1 MTQPFDPLK
10 ASLSGRTL
18 IEASAGTGKTYAIA
32 NLYLRL
38 LVEENLKVEEVLVV
52 TFTRAATEELKGRI
66 RRRIVE
72 AAQVFSGGE
81 TRDDFLAGFVA
92 ETRDRAEAGRRLTNA
107 LRGFDLAAIFT
118 IHGFC
123 LRMLHNH
130 AFESGS
136 LFDTGLM
143 EDQGAVFQE
152 IVNDFWR
159 TNVYPMADDTFS
171 AVVGDINRERLLAL
185 VKKCIGNPFLMID
198 GGCPHSSPGEP
209 GTGSQPAGETVVT
222 LRRQF
227 IEYARKETARRKH
240 VENVRSY
247 DDLLADLYRA
257 LEGSGG
263 AALAHSIRSRY
274 RAALVDE
281 FQDTDPLQYEIF
293 KIIYGRGDGT
303 LFLIGDPKQSIYSF
317 RGADIFSYM
326 RAANDVDRQYTLDKN
341 WRSTAGLLK
350 AVNAIFAKGDR
361 PFVFESVPF
370 WPVEPGR
377 TDNGVELTVDNVPDP
392 APFKLWFIGRDG
404 GRKHVPKG
412 AARSRVGRAVAD
424 EIVKLLTLG
433 TEGRARIHGRPLH
446 AGDMAILVPTNW
458 EAREMQKALKE
469 ARVPCVVYSTES
481 IFGSGEAEEL
491 ERLMAAILEP
501 ADDARVK
508 AALATDLMGLSGDD
522 LALLIE
528 DEKGWDAWIERLE
541 AYRSQWMGQG
551 FITMARTLTA
561 QESVKRHLRTF
572 PDGERRITNLLH
584 CLELL
589 HSTSVEKKLGMEG
602 LLKWLREKRENE
614 KTSEAEEYQIRL
626 ETDERAVKIITI
638 HKSKG
643 LEYPIVFC
651 PFSWGNAELGKN
663 GPVVYH
669 DRDKNFQSTLD
680 ITLTPGEKARHC
692 AEVER
697 LAENIRLLYVTLT
710 RAQCRS
716 YLAWGSINESET
728 SALAYLLHSPSG
740 RWGDFNLSA
749 LKNQMKDR
757 RDEEMVK
764 DLEALVERSGGSIE
778 LSMLPEAAGLVYTP
792 PLPEGE
798 TLRCRVFSGSIDDG
812 WRTSSFSALISGRE
826 HAAEL
831 PDRDREYRA
840 ETIIAP
846 VGHGEE
852 GKDVEASERVI
863 LSDFPK
869 GAVAGTCLHDILEHV
884 DFSLREVDSVRNL
897 IRARLESY
905 GFDPG
910 WENTV
915 YEAVRNVLTTPI
927 PGGESPFSLSMLG
940 AEDRLHEVEFYAPL
954 ELITS
959 RKLGEVFQSCGG
971 AGISRDFPDLL
982 LNLGFKPV
990 KGMLRGFIDMVF
1002 QAQGKYY
1009 LVDWKS
1015 NFLGVT
1021 PESYSKDRLRYVMER
1036 EFYILQ
1042 YHIYAVMLHRFLAAR
1057 LKDYGYEHHFG
1068 GVYYVFLR
1076 GVDPLHGLEN
1086 GIYFDKPSTDCID
1099 ALARCLAGEQ

>member
-38 LVEENLKVEEVLVV
+38 LVEENLKVEEILVV
-52 TFTRAATEELKGRI
+52 TFTKAATEELKGRI
-66 RRRIVE
+66 RRRIVD
-72 AAQVFSGGE
+72 ALQAFSGRE
-81 TRDDFLAGFVA
+81 TKDDFLNGFAAGIQ
-92 ETRDRAEAGRRLTNA
+92 DSAEAARRLTNA

-143 EDQGAVFQE
+143 EDQGTVLQE

-159 TNVYPMADDTFS
+159 TNVYPMTDDTFS
-171 AVVGDINRERLLAL
+171 AVVDNINRERLLAL
-185 VKKCIGNPFLMID
+185 VRKCIGNPFMMID
-198 GGCPHSSPGEP
+198 GGCPSLAEP
-209 GTGSQPAGETVVT
+209 ETGSQPTGETVVA
-222 LRRQF
+222 LRQQF
-227 IEYARKETARRKH
+227 IEYAKKETARRKH
-240 VENVRSY
+240 AENVRSY

-257 LEGSGG
+257 LDGPGG
-263 AALAHSIRSRY
+263 GALAHSIRSRY
-274 RAALVDE
+274 KAALVDE

-326 RAANDVDRQYTLDKN
+326 KAVNDVDQRYTLGKN

-350 AVNAIFAKGDR
+350 AVNAIFENGDM

-370 WPVEPGR
+370 RPVEPGR
-377 TDNGVELTVDNVPDP
+377 TDDALELTIDNTPDP
-392 APFKLWFIGRDG
+392 APFKMWFIPREAGK
-404 GRKHVPKG
+404 KHVPKG
-412 AARSRVGRAVAD
+412 EARSRVGSAVAD

-433 TEGRARIHGRPLH
+433 VEGRAHIDGRPLH

-469 ARVPCVVYSTES
+469 ARVPCVIYSTES

-501 ADDARVK
+501 ADDGKVK
-508 AALATDLMGLSGDD
+508 AALATDLMGFSGDD

-528 DEKGWDAWIERLE
+528 DEKGWDAWVERFE
-541 AYRSQWMGQG
+541 AYHSQWINRG
-551 FITMARTLTA
+551 FITMARTLTT
-561 QESVKRHLRTF
+561 QENVKRHLRTF

-589 HSTSVEKKLGMEG
+589 HSASVEKKLGMEG
-602 LLKWLREKRENE
+602 LLKWLREKREDE

-626 ETDERAVKIITI
+626 ETDEKAVKIVTI

-669 DRDKNFQSTLD
+669 NRDKDFQSTLD
-680 ITLTPGEKARHC
+680 ITLTPNEKAKQY

-716 YLAWGSINESET
+716 YLAWGYINESET
-728 SALAYLLHSPSG
+728 SALAYLLHVPSG
-740 RWGDFNLSA
+740 SLSEFSLSA
-749 LKNQMKDR
+749 LKKQMKSRD
-757 RDEEMVK
+757 DEEMMK
-764 DLEALVERSGGSIE
+764 DLEVLVERSGGSIG
-778 LSMLPEAAGLVYTP
+778 LSVLPEAARRVYAP
-792 PLPEGE
+792 PLAEGKM
-798 TLRCRVFSGSIDDG
+798 LRCRAFSGLIDDG

-826 HAAEL
+826 QFAEL

-840 ETIIAP
+840 ETTTAP
-846 VGHGEE
+846 AEE
-852 GKDVEASERVI
+852 GEHREAAVHVT

-884 DFSLREVDSVRNL
+884 DFSLQEPDSTRNL
-897 IRARLESY
+897 IRTRLEAY

-910 WENTV
+910 WEKIV
-915 YEAVRNVLTTPI
+915 YEAVKNVLTTPVL
-927 PGGESPFSLSMLG
+927 GGESPFSLSMLG
-940 AEDRLHEVEFYAPL
+940 TGDRLHEVEFYAPL

-959 RKLGEVFQSCGG
+959 RKLGEVFQSCCGTG
-971 AGISRDFPDLL
+971 TSGNFPDLL
-982 LNLGFKPV
+982 LNLEFKPV

-1002 QAQGKYY
+1002 QVQGRYY
-1009 LVDWKS
+1009 LIDWKS

-1021 PESYSKDRLRYVMER
+1021 PEDYHRDRLRNVMER
-1036 EFYILQ
+1036 EFYVLQ

-1057 LKDYGYEHHFG
+1057 LKSYSYEHHFG
-1068 GVYYVFLR
+1068 GVYYMFLR
-1076 GVDPLHGLEN
+1076 GIDPLRGLEN
-1086 GIYFDKPSTDCID
+1086 GIYFDKPRIDLID
-1099 ALARCLAGEQ
+1099 ALTRCLTGER

>member
-1 MTQPFDPLK
+1 MTQPFDLLK

-38 LVEENLKVEEVLVV
+38 LVEENLKVEEILVV
-52 TFTRAATEELKGRI
+52 TFTKAATEELKGRI
-66 RRRIVE
+66 RRRIVD
-72 AAQVFSGGE
+72 ALQTFSGRE
-81 TRDDFLAGFVA
+81 TKDDFLNGFAAGIQ
-92 ETRDRAEAGRRLTNA
+92 DRAEAARRLTNA

-130 AFESGS
+130 AFESAS

-143 EDQGAVFQE
+143 EDQGAVLQE

-159 TNVYPMADDTFS
+159 TYVYPMTDDTFS
-171 AVVGDINRERLLAL
+171 AVVDSTNREKLLAL
-185 VKKCIGNPFLMID
+185 GRKCIGNPFMMID
-198 GGCPHSSPGEP
+198 GGCLFLPEP
-209 GTGSQPAGETVVT
+209 ESGPQPVGETVVA
-222 LRRQF
+222 LRQQF
-227 IEYARKETARRKH
+227 IEYAKKEMARRKH
-240 VENVRSY
+240 AENVRSY

-257 LEGSGG
+257 LEGPGG
-263 AALAHSIRSRY
+263 GALAHSIRSRY
-274 RAALVDE
+274 KAALVDE

-326 RAANDVDRQYTLDKN
+326 KAVNDVDRQYTLGKN

-350 AVNAIFAKGDR
+350 AVNTIFENGDM

-370 WPVEPGR
+370 RPVEAGR
-377 TDNGVELTVDNVPDP
+377 TDDALELTIDNMPDP
-392 APFKLWFIGRDG
+392 APFKMWFIHREAGK
-404 GRKHVPKG
+404 KHVPKG
-412 AARSRVGRAVAD
+412 EARSRVGRAVAD

-433 TEGRARIHGRPLH
+433 AEDRAHIDGRPLH

-458 EAREMQKALKE
+458 EAREMQKALKG
-469 ARVPCVVYSTES
+469 ARVPCVIYSTES
-481 IFGSGEAEEL
+481 IFGSGEAEDL

-501 ADDARVK
+501 ADDTKVK
-508 AALATDLMGLSGDD
+508 AALATDLMGFSGDD

-528 DEKGWDAWIERLE
+528 DEKGWDAWVERFE
-541 AYRSQWMGQG
+541 AYHSQWINRG

-561 QESVKRHLRTF
+561 QENIKRRLRTF

-589 HSTSVEKKLGMEG
+589 HSASVEKKLGMEG
-602 LLKWLREKRENE
+602 LLKWLREKREDE

-626 ETDERAVKIITI
+626 ETDEKAVKIVTI

-663 GPVVYH
+663 GLVVYH
-669 DRDKNFQSTLD
+669 DWDRNCQSTLD
-680 ITLTPGEKARHC
+680 ITLTPGEKAKQY

-716 YLAWGSINESET
+716 YLAWGYINDSET
-728 SALAYLLHSPSG
+728 SALAYLLHAPSG
-740 RWGDFNLSA
+740 CLGEFSLSA
-749 LKNQMKDR
+749 LKKQMKGQS
-757 RDEEMVK
+757 DEEMMK
-764 DLEALVERSGGSIE
+764 DLKVLVERSGGSIG
-778 LSMLPEAAGLVYTP
+778 LSVLPEAAGLVYAP
-792 PLPEGE
+792 PRAEKE
-798 TLRCRVFSGSIDDG
+798 TLKCRTFSGATDDG

-826 HAAEL
+826 QFAEL
-831 PDRDREYRA
+831 PDHDREYRA
-840 ETIIAP
+840 ETTVAP
-846 VGHGEE
+846 IGHGEE

-869 GAVAGTCLHDILEHV
+869 GAVAGTCLHDILEHI
-884 DFSLREVDSVRNL
+884 DFSLREPDSARNL
-897 IRARLESY
+897 IRAKLEAY

-910 WENTV
+910 WEKIV
-915 YEAVRNVLTTPI
+915 CEAVKNVLTTPI
-927 PGGESPFSLSMLG
+927 LGGESPFSLSMLG
-940 AEDRLHEVEFYAPL
+940 TEDRLHEVEFYAPL

-971 AGISRDFPDLL
+971 TGISRDFPDLL

-1002 QAQGKYY
+1002 QVQGRYY
-1009 LVDWKS
+1009 LIDWKS
-1015 NFLGVT
+1015 NFLGIT
-1021 PESYSKDRLRYVMER
+1021 PEAYSRDRLQDVMER
-1036 EFYILQ
+1036 EFYVLQ

-1057 LKDYGYEHHFG
+1057 LKGYSYKHHFG
-1068 GVYYVFLR
+1068 GVYYMFLR
-1076 GVDPLHGLEN
+1076 GIDPLRGIEN
-1086 GIYFDKPSTDCID
+1086 GIYFDKPSIDLID
-1099 ALARCLAGEQ
+1099 ALTRCLAGER